1 MYAISNTLCDV
12 DDGNERNE
20 TWIHLHVFQFFLWQ
34 REFCNTHTQKQRIS
48 LLLHSFVGVVHF
60 CLFVYIVSGH
70 RCSRYI
76 TLSWRAGT
84 SESPKFLWDYT
95 YKFSTFFSGS
105 EDFFYSLIS
114 KPRKWMYNRL
124 LDSCVKSVRNSNSSR
139 TRCNEWKIVY
149 AASLRLAT
157 EVYRP
162 TRIKSCDCIV
172 VVGDPTHYMPIALQA
187 FDMTWKENTHGQR
200 AHKNT
205 WYSFCKLYAV
215 IWSMP
220 IEKKT

>member
-1 MYAISNTLCDV
+1 MTATREMRLEYIYMSFSFFFGSVNSAIRTRKNK
-12 DDGNERNE
+12 E
-20 TWIHLHVFQFFLWQ
+20 FL
-34 REFCNTHTQKQRIS
+34 FCST
-48 LLLHSFVGVVHF
+48 LLLAWFISV

-124 LDSCVKSVRNSNSSR
+124 LDSCGFIVKSVRNSNSSR

-162 TRIKSCDCIV
+162 TRIKSCDCIF

-200 AHKNT
+200 AHKDT